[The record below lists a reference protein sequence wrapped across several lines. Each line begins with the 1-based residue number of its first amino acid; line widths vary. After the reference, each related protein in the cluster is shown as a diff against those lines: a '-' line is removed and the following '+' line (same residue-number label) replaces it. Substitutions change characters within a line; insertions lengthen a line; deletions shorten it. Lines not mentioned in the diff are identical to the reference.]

1 MKDLALHEAL
11 TLLDI
16 CPVAMLLLDGDGRIR
31 ACNRALAALT
41 GGSIDTLCSTAPHE
55 LLAPLLGTGTV
66 VNWIDSDGNEHWL
79 AVQTVSLEDAP
90 GSQVRFYLDVTEQ
103 LRLRQERDQLAI
115 ELQETALH
123 DKRLGSLL
131 SRHGLL
137 VALRPLVARTRRYNT
152 PLSLVTLGLDIASE
166 DERVPALQRIAALL
180 RDQTRWADLVGCNAD
195 CDFIIIL
202 QETSQ
207 DAALLL
213 VDKLAGQIERIS
225 DGDSTALTA
234 CYGITECQKNDDAES
249 LLERVEAALEE
260 ARHNDSGR
268 SIAL

>member
-16 CPVAMLLLDGDGRIR
+16 CPVAMLLLDGDGSIR

-41 GGSIDTLCSTAPHE
+41 GSSVDSLCSTMPDE

-66 VNWIDSDGNEHWL
+66 VNWIDSDGNGHWL
-79 AVQTVSLEDAP
+79 AVQTVDLGDAP

-103 LRLRQERDQLAI
+103 LRLKQERDELAM
-115 ELQETALH
+115 ELQESALQ
-123 DKRLGSLL
+123 DDRITSLL

-152 PLSLVTLGLDIASE
+152 PLSLVTLGIDTATA
-166 DERVPALQRIAALL
+166 DERVTALQRIAALL

-195 CDFIIIL
+195 CDFILIL
-202 QETSQ
+202 QETSR
-207 DAALLL
+207 DAALQL
-213 VDKLAGQIERIS
+213 VEKLAGHIERIRS
-225 DGDSTALTA
+225 EDNGALTA

-249 LLERVEAALEE
+249 LLERVEAALAE
-260 ARHNDSGR
+260 ARRNDSGR